1 MKILDIWTLAG
12 AEKLLPI
19 VPFNF
24 RVGNNR
30 RNIATVISKYK
41 GGKSTVSVRKL
52 LCVNKSQTS
61 LSEPSWLE
69 GFPNHKAFVVSV
81 AFRWSNVRI
90 GLK

>member
-30 RNIATVISKYK
+30 RNIAAVISKYK
-41 GGKSTVSVRKL
+41 GEK
-52 LCVNKSQTS
+52 
-61 LSEPSWLE
+61 
-69 GFPNHKAFVVSV
+69 KARFLFGNCYV
-81 AFRWSNVRI
+81 
-90 GLK
+90 